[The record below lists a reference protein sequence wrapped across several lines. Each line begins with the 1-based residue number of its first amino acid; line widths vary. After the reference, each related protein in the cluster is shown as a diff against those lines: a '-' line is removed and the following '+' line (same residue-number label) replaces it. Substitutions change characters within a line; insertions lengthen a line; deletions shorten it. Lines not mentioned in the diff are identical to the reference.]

1 MANSSRCVRYPPPCF
16 EGCIVPLSFITP
28 HLKFYPPKLPIII
41 LDDNKIYSSHYNEY
55 TSVLCEFVDCSAQR
69 DDELPPQCKM
79 KFIQKLMRKL
89 NMKYF
94 IPYSSS
100 YLYHYYM
107 YGNYQNRLKI
117 NSRQLTYEYED
128 KHVVYLQECYIPP
141 DIFPNE
147 HMVMNEILRKDR
159 KGLAIKE
166 EEEEEEE
173 EEEIEK
179 VSNVREN
186 VDIYDNYIELQT
198 ERIARG
204 TINLLNFIMKKRI

>member
-1 MANSSRCVRYPPPCF
+1 MTSSCCVHYPPPSCF

-41 LDDNKIYSSHYNEY
+41 LDDNKIYPSHYNEY
-55 TSVLCEFVDCSAQR
+55 TSVLCKFVNDDCDDG
-69 DDELPPQCKM
+69 DDELPQQCKM
-79 KFIQKLMRKL
+79 KFVQKLMKKL

-147 HMVMNEILRKDR
+147 RMVMNEILRKDQ
-159 KGLAIKE
+159 KCLAIKE
-166 EEEEEEE
+166 EEEE
-173 EEEIEK
+173 INK
-179 VSNVREN
+179 VSHVRKNVN
-186 VDIYDNYIELQT
+186 IYDNYIELQT

-204 TINLLNFIMKKRI
+204 TINLLNFIMSKKI